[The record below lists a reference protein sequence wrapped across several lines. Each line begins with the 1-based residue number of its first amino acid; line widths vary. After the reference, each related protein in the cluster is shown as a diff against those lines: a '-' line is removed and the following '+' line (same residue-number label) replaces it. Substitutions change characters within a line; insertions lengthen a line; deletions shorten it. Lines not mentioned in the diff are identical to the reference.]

1 MGKRGGAFILALVAL
16 VHFTAIFFNSTQA
29 FHPLNG
35 LLIQMFGFNLLF
47 LRLVGFMDRLLRI
60 S

>member
-1 MGKRGGAFILALVAL
+1 MGKRGGAFILALVAF

-35 LLIQMFGFNLLF
+35 LLIQC
-47 LRLVGFMDRLLRI
+47 LVSIFFFSDWLDLWIGD
-60 S
+60 

>member
-1 MGKRGGAFILALVAL
+1 MGKRGGAFILALVAF

-47 LRLVGFMDRLLRI
+47 LRLVGFMDR
-60 S
+60 